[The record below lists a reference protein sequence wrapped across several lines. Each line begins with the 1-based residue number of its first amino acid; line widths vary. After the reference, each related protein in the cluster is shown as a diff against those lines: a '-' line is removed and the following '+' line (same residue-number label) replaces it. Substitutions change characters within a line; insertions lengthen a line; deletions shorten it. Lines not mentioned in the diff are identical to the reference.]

1 MEAEMRARLGV
12 GAIGLIVLL
21 TAGCASMMG
30 LPQGSVLVGDYQ
42 GSFNGKFFWGT
53 IEVQVYEAP
62 GGARPVFG
70 RLKQEA
76 EEGFTDFRGQVTGNR
91 MEAGFTIAD
100 GTVSGELSPDGRS
113 MTGSY
118 RFTDF
123 PFDQGTWKATR
134 R

>member
-1 MEAEMRARLGV
+1 MKAKMRALCGV
-12 GAIGLIVLL
+12 FALL
-21 TAGCASMMG
+21 LLSGCAAMTG

-62 GGARPVFG
+62 GGSRPVFG

-91 MEAGFTIAD
+91 MEASFTIAD
-100 GTVSGELSPDGRS
+100 GTVSGELSPDGLTMS
-113 MTGSY
+113 GTY

>member
-1 MEAEMRARLGV
+1 MRARLGF
-12 GAIGLIVLL
+12 GAIGLILLL

-70 RLKQEA
+70 RLKQQA
-76 EEGFTDFRGQVTGNR
+76 EEGFTDFRGQMTGNR
-91 MEAGFTIAD
+91 LEAQFTIAD
-100 GTVSGELSPDGRS
+100 GTVTGELSPDGRS
-113 MTGSY
+113 MTGTY

-123 PFDQGTWKATR
+123 PFDQGPWTATKR
-134 R
+134 

>member
-1 MEAEMRARLGV
+1 MKVKMRALCGV
-12 GAIGLIVLL
+12 FALL
-21 TAGCASMMG
+21 LLSGCASMMG

-76 EEGFTDFRGQVTGNR
+76 EEGFTDFRGQMTGNR
-91 MEAGFTIAD
+91 LEAGFTLAD

-113 MTGSY
+113 MSGSY

-123 PFDQGTWKATR
+123 PFDQGPWTATKR
-134 R
+134 